1 MGTWN
6 VIAQESKSVPHWQ
19 QHDGSEDIVDVKIS
33 RLDENFR
40 IDILQKVFRSRL
52 REQNIRN
59 SRIFVV
65 ESSLDV
71 AMKTSIA
78 RSNDAKI
85 DEGLCIQALSC
96 AHAKA
101 VDFLADE
108 LGAEKSKPVC
118 TVFEFRNDFPPDE
131 VSVEVKVSQRA
142 GSIRAEITEKT
153 SLAGFVSQKNVLAI
167 ERDVDALIQVGK
179 LRAREAGIDDRLID
193 LALLDARVK
202 VLNLDSQE
210 TAKS

>member
-1 MGTWN
+1 METWN

-33 RLDENFR
+33 RLDQNFR
-40 IDILQKVFRSRL
+40 IDILQKVVRSRL
-52 REQNIRN
+52 REQNIWN

-85 DEGLCIQALSC
+85 DEVLCIQALSC

-118 TVFEFRNDFPPDE
+118 TVFEVRDDYPPDE
-131 VSVEVKVSQRA
+131 VSVEVKISERL
-142 GSIRAEITEKT
+142 GNIRAEIIENT
-153 SLAGFVSQKNVLAI
+153 SLAGFVSRKKVVAI
-167 ERDVDALIQVGK
+167 EGEVDALIQAGK
-179 LRAREAGIDDRLID
+179 SRASEAGIDDRLID
-193 LALLDARVK
+193 LALSEARIK
-202 VLNLDSQE
+202 MINQESQE

>member
-1 MGTWN
+1 METWN

-40 IDILQKVFRSRL
+40 IDILQKVVRSRL
-52 REQNIRN
+52 REQSICN

-108 LGAEKSKPVC
+108 LGVGKSKPVC
-118 TVFEFRNDFPPDE
+118 TVFEVRDDYPPDE
-131 VSVEVKVSQRA
+131 VSVEVKISERL
-142 GSIRAEITEKT
+142 GNIRAEIIENT
-153 SLAGFVSQKNVLAI
+153 SLAGLVSRKKVVAI
-167 ERDVDALIQVGK
+167 DGKVDALIQVGK
-179 LRAREAGIDDRLID
+179 LRAIEAGIDDRLID
-193 LALLDARVK
+193 LALSEARIEMI
-202 VLNLDSQE
+202 NQDSQE
-210 TAKS
+210 TAKC